1 MGTQSAKD
9 SGGAM
14 KSVVNE
20 VIEAVMDMVDSYE
33 LFSPI
38 KRGALGTAEGISCE
52 TATSSV
58 ESVFLDKNSYIFADL
73 TFNAKSANL
82 ETLSDHL
89 GEVVDRLTRETEYPF
104 GDGWEIVDI
113 THGAPPIPNVIG
125 RSEENMWIMACA
137 VVVKYYRKDDER
149 I

>member
-1 MGTQSAKD
+1 
-9 SGGAM
+9 M
-14 KSVVNE
+14 KSVADE
-20 VIEAVMDMVDSYE
+20 VIAAVMDMVDSYE

-52 TATSSV
+52 TAAPSV
-58 ESVFLDKNSYIFADL
+58 ETVFLDKNAYIFADL

-89 GEVVDRLTRETEYPF
+89 GEVTDRLTREKEYPF
-104 GDGWEIVDI
+104 GNGWEIVDI
-113 THGAPPIPNVIG
+113 THGAPPIPKVIG
-125 RSEENMWIMACA
+125 RSEENMWIMVCA

>member
-1 MGTQSAKD
+1 
-9 SGGAM
+9 M

-20 VIEAVMDMVDSYE
+20 VIEAVMDMVDGFE
-33 LFSPI
+33 LFPPI
-38 KRGALGTAEGISCE
+38 KRGALGTAEGIACE

-58 ESVFLDKNSYIFADL
+58 ESVFLDKNSYVFMDL
-73 TFNAKSANL
+73 TFNAKSYNL
-82 ETLSDHL
+82 ETLSDCL
-89 GEVVDRLTRETEYPF
+89 GELIDRLTRETAYPF
-104 GDGWEIVDI
+104 GDGWQIVDI

>member
-1 MGTQSAKD
+1 
-9 SGGAM
+9 M
-14 KSVVNE
+14 KSVVNK
-20 VIEAVMDMVDSYE
+20 VIEAVMDMVDGFG
-33 LFSPI
+33 LFPPI
-38 KRGALGTAEGISCE
+38 KRGALGTAEGIACE
-52 TATSSV
+52 TAASSV
-58 ESVFLDKNSYIFADL
+58 ESVFLDKNAYIFVDL

-113 THGAPPIPNVIG
+113 THGAPPIPNVVG

>member
-1 MGTQSAKD
+1 
-9 SGGAM
+9 M

-20 VIEAVMDMVDSYE
+20 VIESVMDMVDGFE
-33 LFSPI
+33 LFPPI
-38 KRGALGTAEGISCE
+38 KRGALGTAEGIVCE

-58 ESVFLDKNSYIFADL
+58 ESVFLDKNAYIFADL

-104 GDGWEIVDI
+104 GEGWEIVDI
-113 THGAPPIPNVIG
+113 THGAPPIPNVVG

-149 I
+149 V